1 MDFVDDFEQDSGME
15 SSPLYGDDSSKD
27 DTPERK
33 PEDLGLPKEV
43 RETVKYY
50 AFIITQLLCENYLLL
65 TLLYY
70 KCLVGEITKFMSN

>member
-33 PEDLGLPKEV
+33 PDDLGLAKEV
-43 RETVKYY
+43 SEFVKYY
-50 AFIITQLLCENYLLL
+50 AFIIIQLI
-65 TLLYY
+65 
-70 KCLVGEITKFMSN
+70 V